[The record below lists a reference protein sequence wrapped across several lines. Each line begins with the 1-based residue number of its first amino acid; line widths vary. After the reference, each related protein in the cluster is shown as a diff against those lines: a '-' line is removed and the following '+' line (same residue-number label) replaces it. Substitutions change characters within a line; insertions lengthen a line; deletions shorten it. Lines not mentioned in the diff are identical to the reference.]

1 MGLGPPKI
9 QLIDGNDGMFLF
21 GWRCVR
27 LMSEIDDVSLMSHE
41 PISSVSHPNVHHDT
55 NFCTLTSC
63 PHQKKIS
70 PWQPHSP
77 KQTNQETPSIK
88 KKTPQLGNP
97 LELDDHFSTESL
109 AKCRYDKGGS
119 YLKAALSAGL
129 AWKRRLTEPS
139 GTQIGW
145 KQLALQDAKCRAIGL
160 AGGLVCFLPCFFFC
174 W

>member
-1 MGLGPPKI
+1 MSPFHPF
-9 QLIDGNDGMFLF
+9 LIPTYIMTQTFAP
-21 GWRCVR
+21 
-27 LMSEIDDVSLMSHE
+27 SLL
-41 PISSVSHPNVHHDT
+41 VHI
-55 NFCTLTSC
+55 
-63 PHQKKIS
+63 QKKHT
-70 PWQPHSP
+70 PMATPHP
-77 KQTNQETPSIK
+77 AQNKQTKKLLPS

-145 KQLALQDAKCRAIGL
+145 KQLALQDGKCRAIGL
-160 AGGLVCFLPCFFFC
+160 AGVWLVCFFFAPVFFLC